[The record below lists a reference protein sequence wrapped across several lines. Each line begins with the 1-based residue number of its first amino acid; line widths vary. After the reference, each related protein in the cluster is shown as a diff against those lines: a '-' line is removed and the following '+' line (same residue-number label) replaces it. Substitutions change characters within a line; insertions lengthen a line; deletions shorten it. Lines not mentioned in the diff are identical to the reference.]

1 MDGDVFPNLWRQ
13 EILGNYNG
21 DGEKH
26 KGCGESLIQIQL
38 GDHFLTSI
46 CSHPWLWTEVG
57 WGSGGTLYTG
67 GGEVGTGS
75 FQWVASKETTQ
86 LLFRCYQLGKW
97 VKKTVLENV
106 FLRQ

>member
-1 MDGDVFPNLWRQ
+1 MDGDVFPDLWHE
-13 EILGNYNG
+13 EILRNYNG
-21 DGEKH
+21 DGEKN

-67 GGEVGTGS
+67 GGEVEADS
-75 FQWVASKETTQ
+75 FQWVASKRNN
-86 LLFRCYQLGKW
+86 LADIS
-97 VKKTVLENV
+97 VLSSGQV
-106 FLRQ
+106 SQKDSFWKMYF